1 MFLKWQMLPKVVVDS
16 SAVISG
22 RWVFFWQSFYDTKH
36 RGSTNF
42 YHVDLNGGVHINI
55 RISTAN
61 KLLLIICSNIF
72 MSDQE
77 PLVFNDKIP

>member
-1 MFLKWQMLPKVVVDS
+1 MLPKVVVDS

-42 YHVDLNGGVHINI
+42 YHVDLNGGVQINVL
-55 RISTAN
+55 ISTTD
-61 KLLLIICSNIF
+61 KPQYTICSNF
-72 MSDQE
+72 LRRSG
-77 PLVFNDKIP
+77 F